1 MAGDWRSKIHSPVND
16 VMSVQTPIK
25 TKTLLR
31 TRTHGSFVT
40 AQSAVKLK
48 RALNVLSPDVCSIF
62 LFRVVGQ
69 ICVAA
74 VPSDIGGVFNFIAG
88 GCAHKSTNQRAP
100 PQTDTNSIHGV
111 V

>member
-1 MAGDWRSKIHSPVND
+1 MAGDWQSQIHSPVND

-25 TKTLLR
+25 NKYFYEHAQTV
-31 TRTHGSFVT
+31 FVVT
-40 AQSAVKLK
+40 VQSAVKLK

-74 VPSDIGGVFNFIAG
+74 VPSNIGGVFNFIAG

>member
-1 MAGDWRSKIHSPVND
+1 MAGDWRSQIHSPVND

-31 TRTHGSFVT
+31 TRTHGFFVT

-48 RALNVLSPDVCSIF
+48 RALNVLSPDVCSKFIYF
-62 LFRVVGQ
+62 YLWAVGH

-74 VPSDIGGVFNFIAG
+74 VPLNIEGRVQLYGAG
-88 GCAHKSTNQRAP
+88 
-100 PQTDTNSIHGV
+100 
-111 V
+111 